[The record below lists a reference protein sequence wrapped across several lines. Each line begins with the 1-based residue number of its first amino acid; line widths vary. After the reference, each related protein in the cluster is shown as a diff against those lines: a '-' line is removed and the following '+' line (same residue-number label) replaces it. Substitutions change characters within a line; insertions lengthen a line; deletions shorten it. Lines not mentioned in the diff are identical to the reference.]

1 MGARIIGDFPTG
13 PLSDLYQ
20 DRYSSAPSLQYPLD
34 LGNTEQP
41 HYILFNVNVPEKSSY
56 VKNGSF
62 AVTEQSITSQADINR
77 AGTDQLGS
85 STDPLSGLGSALVG
99 GLAVG
104 AVGAVGGAVKYA
116 GGALSAGKPVTT
128 AGLVGS
134 ALPGILTGGL
144 TTALL
149 SQLDVTR
156 KTRRTEQE
164 IKLYVPNNIMQ
175 QLTPSFTELSMTD
188 ALGMAGFAGQAASA
202 VGASLSDIPG
212 DLKDAIL
219 GAGRSTSLEESGPT
233 GATAAEGFGLALQK
247 SGAFGSGIERV
258 ALNNYGYAKNPQVEV
273 LFDTVAL
280 REFQFDF
287 KFTPKNAKEAQT
299 VLDII
304 KTFRFHAAP
313 ELVPGSGRYF
323 IPPSEFDISFMYR
336 DNLNSKLFKIS
347 TCVCTGVDVNYVT
360 AGQFATYYD
369 GTPIEIEM
377 VLKFKEVEIM
387 HKDLI
392 TQGY

>member
-34 LGNTEQP
+34 VGSLESP
-41 HYILFNVNVPEKSSY
+41 HYMLFNINVPEKSSY

-85 STDPLSGLGSALVG
+85 STDPFSGFGSALVG

-104 AVGAVGGAVKYA
+104 AIGAVGGTVKYA
-116 GGALSAGKPVTT
+116 GGALSAGKPIST

-134 ALPGILTGGL
+134 ALPGAISGL
-144 TTALL
+144 VSGALL
-149 SQLDVTR
+149 TQFDVTR

-164 IKLYVPNNIMQ
+164 IKLYVPNNVMQ
-175 QLTPSFTELSMTD
+175 QLGPAYTELSMTD
-188 ALGMAGFAGQAASA
+188 ALGNAGFAAQSAQAAGSA
-202 VGASLSDIPG
+202 FSGSIDDIKNA
-212 DLKDAIL
+212 LL
-219 GAGRSTSLEESGPT
+219 GAGRSTDLNEA
-233 GATAAEGFGLALQK
+233 GAGGAAAAEAMGMAAAG
-247 SGAFGSGIERV
+247 SGAFGSGIDRV

-273 LFDTVAL
+273 LFDTVSL

-336 DNLNSKLFKIS
+336 GNLNDKLFKIS

-369 GTPIEIEM
+369 GTPVEIEM
-377 VLKFKEVEIM
+377 VLKFKEVEIL

>member
-34 LGNTEQP
+34 VGSLESP
-41 HYILFNVNVPEKSSY
+41 HYMLFNINVPEKSSY

-85 STDPLSGLGSALVG
+85 STDPFSTSALLAGAAVGVG
-99 GLAVG
+99 GAI
-104 AVGAVGGAVKYA
+104 GGAVKYA
-116 GGALSAGKPVTT
+116 GGALSAGKPITT

-134 ALPGILTGGL
+134 ALPGALSGVAAGAIL
-144 TTALL
+144 ALI
-149 SQLDVTR
+149 DVTR

-164 IKLYVPNNIMQ
+164 IKLYVPANIMQ
-175 QLTPSFTELSMTD
+175 QLGPAYTELSMTD
-188 ALGMAGFAGQAASA
+188 ALGSAGFAAQSLQAAGSA
-202 VGASLSDIPG
+202 FSGSIDDIKNA
-212 DLKDAIL
+212 LL
-219 GAGRSTSLEESGPT
+219 GAGRSTELNEGGSL
-233 GATAAEGFGLALQK
+233 GAAAAEGAGAIAAG
-247 SGAFGSGIERV
+247 SGVFGSGVDRAV
-258 ALNNYGYAKNPQVEV
+258 LASFGYARNPQVEV
-273 LFDTVAL
+273 LFDTVSL

-313 ELVPGSGRYF
+313 ELLEGSGRYF

-336 DNLNSKLFKIS
+336 GNLNDKLFKIS

-369 GTPIEIEM
+369 GTPVEIEM
-377 VLKFKEVEIM
+377 VLKFKEVEIL
-387 HKDLI
+387 HKGLI